1 MQAVPISQSAYGT
14 DINCIQDVDLR
25 GMNELSECFEVK
37 CMCLCV
43 NVYPTKQI
51 TVIITVHNL
60 PTLLT

>member
-1 MQAVPISQSAYGT
+1 MQPVPISQFAYGT
-14 DINCIQDVDLR
+14 DINCIQDGNLR

-37 CMCLCV
+37 CMCLSV

-51 TVIITVHNL
+51 TVIITVYGL